1 MANFCD
7 NQQRNIFN
15 NYQGVEHNDN
25 GEIRLVHIPFAHNL
39 SNDALGHIVNLIGAP
54 RNYNSAQLAEF
65 LGPFNCV
72 SWATNG
78 YIMISVPVNLNNNPY
93 PNDNLIE
100 INLTL
105 DDFNIN
111 AINEIMQVA
120 MPHNVPNNIIALIN
134 RVPMLEYNLN
144 TITLRLPRWHN
155 NNNQHNMEAN
165 HIQ

>member
-7 NQQRNIFN
+7 NQQRNILN
-15 NYQGVEHNDN
+15 NYQRVEHNEN
-25 GEIRLVHIPFAHNL
+25 GEIRLVHMPLAHNL
-39 SNDALGHIVNLIGAP
+39 WNNSFEHIVNVIGAP

-65 LGPFNCV
+65 LGPFNYV
-72 SWATNG
+72 TWATNG
-78 YIMISVPVNLNNNPY
+78 YIMINVPVNLNNNPY

-105 DDFNIN
+105 DDFNVN

-120 MPHNVPNNIIALIN
+120 MPEHVPNNTIALIN

-155 NNNQHNMEAN
+155 NNQQHNMEVN
-165 HIQ
+165 NIQ